1 MLGPDN
7 AWWLRLLTGLR
18 HWAAARLARS
28 MVLRSYGC
36 TKARGLE
43 ADPSELVRIPLDR
56 LRIGTVI
63 RRSGQNAR
71 HVAAL
76 SEVAAALPPIVVHRS
91 SMTVIDGVHRVR
103 AAQDSG
109 SQWIDAVYFDGDD
122 GQALLLAVRLNTA
135 HGLPLSAADRK
146 AAAEQALAYYPDW
159 SNRRLAMA
167 IGLSERAIAAIRRKS
182 ATTPRRETR
191 PAAAVAVTTGDIQH
205 RHERARTSS
214 ATPAAARRAGGGR
227 ASGSPTQSMANPA
240 LNTGHPLPV
249 SRQPAPDRAYPTRAL
264 RNLCSDPAVSRTE
277 SGRRLLALLALIPA
291 DPEAW
296 ADLADN
302 LPPYHAALIADL
314 AAQQARNWAALA
326 RTATRHAV
334 TENHTA
340 A

>member
-18 HWAAARLARS
+18 HWVAARLARS
-28 MVLRSYGC
+28 MVLRSYRC

-43 ADPSELVRIPLDR
+43 ADPSDLVRIPLDR

-63 RRSGQNAR
+63 RQSGQNAR

-159 SNRRLAMA
+159 SNHRLAMA

-182 ATTPRRETR
+182 ATTPGRETH
-191 PAAAVAVTTGDIQH
+191 PVAAVSVAPADFQH
-205 RHERARTSS
+205 RYERTHA
-214 ATPAAARRAGGGR
+214 
-227 ASGSPTQSMANPA
+227 
-240 LNTGHPLPV
+240 LPV
-249 SRQPAPDRAYPTRAL
+249 SRRPEPAPDRAYPTRAL
-264 RNLCSDPAVSRTE
+264 RNLCSDPALSRTE
-277 SGRRLLALLALIPA
+277 SGRQLLALLALIPA

-314 AAQQARNWAALA
+314 ATQQARNWAALA
-326 RTATRHAV
+326 RSATRHTV

>member
-18 HWAAARLARS
+18 HWVAARLARS
-28 MVLRSYGC
+28 MVLRSYRC

-43 ADPSELVRIPLDR
+43 ADPAELVRIPLDR

-63 RRSGQNAR
+63 RQSGQNAR

-76 SEVAAALPPIVVHRS
+76 SEVAAALPPIVVHRP

-182 ATTPRRETR
+182 ATAPGRETH
-191 PAAAVAVTTGDIQH
+191 PVAAVSVAPADLQH
-205 RHERARTSS
+205 RYERAHV
-214 ATPAAARRAGGGR
+214 
-227 ASGSPTQSMANPA
+227 
-240 LNTGHPLPV
+240 GHALPV
-249 SRQPAPDRAYPTRAL
+249 SRRPEPAPDRAYPTRAL
-264 RNLCSDPAVSRTE
+264 RNLCSDPALSRTE
-277 SGRRLLALLALIPA
+277 SGRQLLALLALIPA

-326 RTATRHAV
+326 RSATRHAV

>member
-18 HWAAARLARS
+18 HWVAARLARS
-28 MVLRSYGC
+28 MVLRSYRC

-63 RRSGQNAR
+63 RQSGQNAR

-182 ATTPRRETR
+182 ATTPGRETH
-191 PAAAVAVTTGDIQH
+191 PVAAVSVAPADFQH
-205 RHERARTSS
+205 RYERTHA
-214 ATPAAARRAGGGR
+214 
-227 ASGSPTQSMANPA
+227 
-240 LNTGHPLPV
+240 LPV
-249 SRQPAPDRAYPTRAL
+249 SRRPEPAPDRAYPTRAL
-264 RNLCSDPAVSRTE
+264 RNLCSDPALSRTE
-277 SGRRLLALLALIPA
+277 SGRQLLALLALIPA

-326 RTATRHAV
+326 RSATRHAV